1 MKCER
6 CEMDSPDS
14 ANYCMHCGARLN
26 WPEADIFFVNAEE
39 LLRKLMDVI
48 EEGKTRHVIVKDQ
61 DDNLILDIP
70 LNTGITAVAISP
82 WLASAGIFTALT
94 KKYKITLIRK

>member
-1 MKCER
+1 MECKR

-14 ANYCMHCGARLN
+14 ASYCMHCGARLN

-39 LLRKLMDVI
+39 LLRKLSDVI

-61 DDNLILDIP
+61 DDHILLDIP
-70 LNTGITAVAISP
+70 LNAGISAAMISP
-82 WLASAGIFTALT
+82 WLAGAGVFTALT
-94 KKYKITLIRK
+94 KRYKVMLIRK